1 MLYHLLFPL
10 RELWSVFNV
19 FQYLTF
25 RSALAGATA
34 VALSLMLGPAT
45 IRWLR
50 RLSVGQSIR
59 EEGPER
65 HREKAG
71 TPTMG
76 GVLIVAAVALP
87 TLMWANLT
95 NHYVWVTLLA
105 LLGFGAI
112 GFVDDFLKVRRR
124 RNLGLTARAKMG
136 LQLVVSAAVGGTLL
150 LLPGH
155 QEVLLFPFFKNLV
168 LPLGLLYL
176 PFVMLVLVGASNAVN
191 LTDGLDGLAIGATLI
206 AAGTYALLS
215 YIAGHAVVADYLQV
229 AHVPGAGEVAIVC
242 AAMVGASIGFLWFNA
257 HPAEMFMGDVGSLAL
272 GGGIG
277 TVAVVAKQELLLV
290 VVGGLFVAEALSV
303 IVQVASYRFRG
314 RRVLRM
320 APVHHH
326 FELVGWS
333 ETKIVVRFWI
343 VAILFSFLAL
353 STLKLR

>member
-10 RELWSVFNV
+10 RDLWSVFNV

-34 VALSLMLGPAT
+34 VLLSLLLGPAT

-76 GVLIVAAVALP
+76 GVLIVAAVAIP
-87 TLMWANLT
+87 TLLWANLR
-95 NHYVWVTLLA
+95 NEYVWVALLA
-105 LLGFGAI
+105 LLGFGAV

-124 RNLGLTARAKMG
+124 RSLGLTARGKMA
-136 LQLVVSAAVGGTLL
+136 LQLVVGAAVGVILL
-150 LLPGH
+150 VLPEH
-155 QEVLLFPFFKNLV
+155 QEELHFPFFKNLI
-168 LPLGLLYL
+168 LPLGVLYL

-206 AAGTYALLS
+206 AAATYAIFS
-215 YIAGHAVVADYLQV
+215 YIAGHVIAADYLQV

-272 GGGIG
+272 GGSIG

-290 VVGGLFVAEALSV
+290 LVGGLFVTEALSV

-320 APVHHH
+320 APIHHH
-326 FELVGWS
+326 FELIGWS

-343 VAILFSFLAL
+343 AAILFSFLAL